1 MFIDRKVDQWH
12 LIMGM
17 DNWPK
22 IGWLISQWHLTY
34 SFYCLWWPTHFPSH
48 CTQRSPVILC
58 QRLEREHCR
67 AQWLAPPAPNG
78 GLALSETLG
87 ALALKLPFLCG
98 WHLQGQRSQTPVI
111 STTAFFIP
119 KRRHDYFIGKNS
131 LCLSVFIPRNHFF
144 LSCELTL

>member
-22 IGWLISQWHLTY
+22 TVWLVSQWHLTY
-34 SFYCLWWPTHFPSH
+34 IFYCLWWLTRFPSH
-48 CTQRSPVILC
+48 CTQRSPVILS
-58 QRLEREHCR
+58 QRLEGEHRR
-67 AQWLAPPAPNG
+67 AQWLALAPPKG

-98 WHLQGQRSQTPVI
+98 WQLQGQRSQTAVI

-119 KRRHDYFIGKNS
+119 KRGHDCFMGKNS
-131 LCLSVFIPRNHFF
+131 VSLSVFIPRNHFF
-144 LSCELTL
+144 LSWELTL